1 MKFVTFALMGLF
13 LFSCG
18 GETDT
23 EINSVIVDDDVA
35 VGEVV
40 EGQAEPTIED
50 EAIETVYSTVEDYAQ
65 IVSKEQ
71 LVSEFGEENL
81 VDGESWYAEG
91 TVRVENTLLTNPD
104 NGHVINYL
112 WEEDGSTLSFL
123 EANYYLMDEDY
134 FIHGTQVIPSESGLS
149 TGMTLDELVEW
160 NGDDF
165 SFYGFGWDYE
175 GGIFADS
182 SSEFAVCPL
191 DVKLSFDLEIEIP
204 EEYRS
209 MYSDRVFNT
218 SDDVAQGAPVLLH
231 ILTYWL

>member
-1 MKFVTFALMGLF
+1 MKIVTFALLSLL

-18 GETDT
+18 GDTDI
-23 EINSVIVDDDVA
+23 EADNVIVDEVA
-35 VGEVV
+35 VEEGVV
-40 EGQAEPTIED
+40 EDQIDPTIED
-50 EAIETVYSTVEDYAQ
+50 EVIENVYSTVEDYAQ
-65 IVSKEQ
+65 IASKEQ
-71 LVSEFGEENL
+71 LVSEFEEENL

-91 TVRVENTLLTNPD
+91 TVRIESTLLTNPE

-112 WEEDGSTLSFL
+112 WEEDGSTLSFI

-149 TGMTLDELVEW
+149 TGMNLDELVEW

-182 SSEFAVCPL
+182 ASRFAGCPVQ
-191 DVKLSFDLEIEIP
+191 VKLTFDLEIEIP
-204 EEYRS
+204 EEYRG
-209 MYSDRVFNT
+209 MYSDGIFNT
-218 SDDVAQGAPVLLH
+218 ADDIAQDAPVLLD
-231 ILTYWL
+231 ILTYWP